1 MKRKITCLLSV
12 LLLLLS
18 LTGCRKTLDQVI
30 DTESCFTGTVLE
42 VRKNSLLVEA
52 AEGEDIRHSSDLFDV
67 SLNVEYED
75 GKSSY
80 HVGDKV
86 TVYYDGSVAESYP
99 AQINTVYAAFLTE
112 PAVRE
117 TE

>member
-1 MKRKITCLLSV
+1 MKRKIASLLSV
-12 LLLLLS
+12 LLLFLS

-30 DTESCFTGTVLE
+30 DTEPCFTGTVLE
-42 VRKNSLLVEA
+42 VRTNSLLVEA
-52 AEGEDIRHSSDLFDV
+52 DEGEDIRRSSDLLDV
-67 SLNVEYED
+67 SLLVEYED
-75 GKSSY
+75 GKSAY
-80 HVGDKV
+80 QVGDKV

-99 AQINTVYAAFLTE
+99 AQINTVYAVFLTE